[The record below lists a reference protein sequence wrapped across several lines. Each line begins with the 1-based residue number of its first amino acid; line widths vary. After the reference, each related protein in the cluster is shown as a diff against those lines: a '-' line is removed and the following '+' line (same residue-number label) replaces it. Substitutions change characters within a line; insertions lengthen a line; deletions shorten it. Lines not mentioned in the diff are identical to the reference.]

1 MFLLII
7 WDIIFVSKLVYSL
20 KYFEHNMQFQ
30 QLFDWLKEVF
40 WLPINLVSTFDWLK
54 NHQYWLWHDLI
65 HSVAA
70 LSFFFCGKICWLTS
84 F

>member
-40 WLPINLVSTFDWLK
+40 
-54 NHQYWLWHDLI
+54 
-65 HSVAA
+65 
-70 LSFFFCGKICWLTS
+70 
-84 F
+84 